1 MLSTYSTLF
10 RLGSFYLEVTKILFY
25 KSYISFVCVKH
36 QFRLFPNYSTVIHR
50 CIYLV
55 YDTVNQI
62 FLLRQQ
68 KKIQVFFFKLNKLF
82 YTCRELN
89 AYLISFLGGGGLR
102 MFGKKNEQNDK
113 NYLVLKSF
121 CNLNKVISF
130 LVSLVYLLDMHCII
144 PNIYLFLDC

>member
-36 QFRLFPNYSTVIHR
+36 PFRLFPNYSTVIHR
-50 CIYLV
+50 CIYLHVV

-68 KKIQVFFFKLNKLF
+68 KKNIAFLYMKGIE
-82 YTCRELN
+82 C
-89 AYLISFLGGGGLR
+89 ISNIIFLEEGGLECSV
-102 MFGKKNEQNDK
+102 KKNEQNDK
-113 NYLVLKSF
+113 NCLVLKSF
-121 CNLNKVISF
+121 CNLNKVILF

>member
-25 KSYISFVCVKH
+25 KSYISFFCVKH
-36 QFRLFPNYSTVIHR
+36 PFRLFPNYSTVIHR
-50 CIYLV
+50 CIYFV
-55 YDTVNQI
+55 NDTVNQI

-68 KKIQVFFFKLNKLF
+68 KKYIAFLYMKGIE
-82 YTCRELN
+82 C
-89 AYLISFLGGGGLR
+89 ISNIIFLEEGGLECSV
-102 MFGKKNEQNDK
+102 KKNEQNDK
-113 NYLVLKSF
+113 NCLVLKSF

>member
-25 KSYISFVCVKH
+25 KTYISFVCVKH
-36 QFRLFPNYSTVIHR
+36 PFRLFPNYSTVIHR
-50 CIYLV
+50 CIYFV
-55 YDTVNQI
+55 NDTVNQI

-68 KKIQVFFFKLNKLF
+68 KKYIAFLYMKGIE
-82 YTCRELN
+82 C
-89 AYLISFLGGGGLR
+89 ISNIIFLEEVGLECSV
-102 MFGKKNEQNDK
+102 KKNEQNDK
-113 NYLVLKSF
+113 NCLVLKSF
-121 CNLNKVISF
+121 CNLNKGILF

>member
-36 QFRLFPNYSTVIHR
+36 PFRLFPNYSTVIHR
-50 CIYLV
+50 CIYFV

-68 KKIQVFFFKLNKLF
+68 KKNIAFLYMKGIE
-82 YTCRELN
+82 C
-89 AYLISFLGGGGLR
+89 ISNIIFLEEGGLECSV
-102 MFGKKNEQNDK
+102 KKNEQNDK
-113 NYLVLKSF
+113 NCLVLKSF
-121 CNLNKVISF
+121 CNLNKVILF

-144 PNIYLFLDC
+144 QNIYLFLDC

>member
-36 QFRLFPNYSTVIHR
+36 PFRLFPNYSTVIHR

-89 AYLISFLGGGGLR
+89 AYLISFFGGGGLR

-113 NYLVLKSF
+113 NCLVLKSF
-121 CNLNKVISF
+121 CNLNKVILF

>member
-10 RLGSFYLEVTKILFY
+10 RFGSFYLEVTKILFY

-36 QFRLFPNYSTVIHR
+36 PFRLFPNYSTVIHR
-50 CIYLV
+50 CIYFV

-68 KKIQVFFFKLNKLF
+68 KKNIAFLYMKGIECISNIIFF
-82 YTCRELN
+82 
-89 AYLISFLGGGGLR
+89 GGGGLR

-113 NYLVLKSF
+113 NCLVLKSF

>member
-36 QFRLFPNYSTVIHR
+36 PFRLFPNYSTLIYR

-68 KKIQVFFFKLNKLF
+68 KKNIAFLYMKGIE
-82 YTCRELN
+82 C
-89 AYLISFLGGGGLR
+89 ISNIIFLEEGGLECSV
-102 MFGKKNEQNDK
+102 KKNEQNDK
-113 NYLVLKSF
+113 NCLVLKSF

>member
-25 KSYISFVCVKH
+25 KSYISFFCVKH
-36 QFRLFPNYSTVIHR
+36 PFRLFPNYSTVIHR
-50 CIYLV
+50 CIYFV

-68 KKIQVFFFKLNKLF
+68 KKNIAFLYMKGIECISNIFFL
-82 YTCRELN
+82 EE
-89 AYLISFLGGGGLR
+89 GGLECSV
-102 MFGKKNEQNDK
+102 KKNEQNDK
-113 NYLVLKSF
+113 NCLVLKSF

-144 PNIYLFLDC
+144 QNIYLFLDC

>member
-36 QFRLFPNYSTVIHR
+36 PFRLFPNYSTVIHR
-50 CIYLV
+50 CIYFV

-68 KKIQVFFFKLNKLF
+68 KKNIAFLYMKGIE
-82 YTCRELN
+82 C
-89 AYLISFLGGGGLR
+89 ISNIIFLEEGGLECSV
-102 MFGKKNEQNDK
+102 KKNEQNDK
-113 NYLVLKSF
+113 NCLVLKSF

>member
-25 KSYISFVCVKH
+25 KSHISFVCVKH
-36 QFRLFPNYSTVIHR
+36 PFRLFPNYSTVIHR

-68 KKIQVFFFKLNKLF
+68 KKIQGFF
-82 YTCRELN
+82 
-89 AYLISFLGGGGLR
+89 LIKQAFLYMKGIECISNIIFLEEGGLECSV
-102 MFGKKNEQNDK
+102 KKNEQNDK
-113 NYLVLKSF
+113 NCLVLKSF

>member
-10 RLGSFYLEVTKILFY
+10 RLGTFYLEVTKILFY

-36 QFRLFPNYSTVIHR
+36 PFRLFPNYSTVIHR

-68 KKIQVFFFKLNKLF
+68 KKNIAFLYMKGIE
-82 YTCRELN
+82 C
-89 AYLISFLGGGGLR
+89 ISNIIFLEEGGLECSV
-102 MFGKKNEQNDK
+102 KKNEQNDK
-113 NYLVLKSF
+113 NCLVLKSF
-121 CNLNKVISF
+121 CNLNKVILF

-144 PNIYLFLDC
+144 PNIFLFLDC